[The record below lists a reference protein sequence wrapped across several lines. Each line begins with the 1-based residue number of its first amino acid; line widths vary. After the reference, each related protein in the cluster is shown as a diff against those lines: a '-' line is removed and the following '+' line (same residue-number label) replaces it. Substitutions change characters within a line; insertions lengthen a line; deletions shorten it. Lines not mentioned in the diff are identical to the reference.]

1 MPLDKEKK
9 MKAVQGFQKHPNDT
23 GSLEVQ
29 IARDT
34 ETIKHL
40 TEHSKVHRK
49 DFTSKRTIIRL
60 VAKRKTQLRY
70 LKKNDISQYQ
80 NLITSLKLKK

>member
-1 MPLDKEKK
+1 MPLDREKK
-9 MKAVQGFQKHPNDT
+9 MQAVQGFKKHPNDT

-49 DFTSKRTIIRL
+49 DFTSKRTIIKL
-60 VAKRKTQLRY
+60 VAKRKRQLRY
-70 LKKNDISQYQ
+70 LKKNDVSQYQ
-80 NLITSLKLKK
+80 NFITSLNLKK